1 MNQKRE
7 YVASI
12 EKNYGLSVRVEG
24 DINLVTP
31 EYSIEKLKS
40 ATRILSE
47 NGSALVTADGLLEL
61 SEDDVI
67 EDLKNEE
74 EKPKKRRRRR
84 RKKKQFDDGEGV
96 NSGSV
101 DKEENTLSENSF
113 AEISPSNENSS
124 SEHSVIPKRKNQSKR
139 RKKDDNQA
147 ALSRTLTEEVSENE
161 NSKLKQQNAV
171 DEGNSDVETKEKR
184 RKEKAIQKTNAKENN
199 RKYRH

>member
-1 MNQKRE
+1 M
-7 YVASI
+7 
-12 EKNYGLSVRVEG
+12 
-24 DINLVTP
+24 VTP
-31 EYSIEKLKS
+31 EYSIEILKS
-40 ATRILSE
+40 ATRILIE
-47 NGSALVTADGLLEL
+47 IEPALVTADGLMEL
-61 SEDDVI
+61 SEEEVI

-96 NSGSV
+96 NSGPV

-113 AEISPSNENSS
+113 AETSPSNENSL

-147 ALSRTLTEEVSENE
+147 ALSKTLTEEVSENG

-171 DEGNSDVETKEKR
+171 DEVNSDFEK
-184 RKEKAIQKTNAKENN
+184 K
-199 RKYRH
+199 